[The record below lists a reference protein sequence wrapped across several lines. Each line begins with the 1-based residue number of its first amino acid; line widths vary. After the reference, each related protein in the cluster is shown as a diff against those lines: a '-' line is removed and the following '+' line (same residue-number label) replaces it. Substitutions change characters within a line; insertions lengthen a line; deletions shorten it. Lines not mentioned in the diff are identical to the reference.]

1 MRAVR
6 YHAPG
11 DVRVEDIPEPEVR
24 PGTVRIRVLG
34 VFVSPST
41 KRFLMGAP
49 IPGYPLP
56 PPPFTPG
63 ANTLGVVEAIGAG
76 VDGFKEGERVYCD
89 PFVTAPNVSGPAAGA
104 FVGYFGFAADT
115 AGLLAQWPNG
125 GFAEKAV
132 FPAGCLTPLAGA
144 SSVDAP
150 LLVRLGH
157 FGTAYEAMR
166 RGGYEAGGRVIV
178 TGATGILGVCTVM
191 LALAMGASTV
201 YALGRRSDVLAR
213 LVGLSP
219 KRVVAVAAAGK
230 AEEEERVI
238 EACRGADILIEC
250 LGPGADTTMVRQAI
264 LALRRGGQ
272 AVLVG
277 GPAGDVRL
285 SYNEYLSGEL
295 TVRGS
300 AWFPR
305 WVPREVLRLIGAG
318 AIDMAPLSARRF
330 GIPDV
335 HKAMDAAIAPDRAAG
350 FEHVALVP

>member
-63 ANTLGVVEAIGAG
+63 ANTLGVIDAVGAG
-76 VDGFKEGERVYCD
+76 VEGLEEGERVYCD
-89 PFVTAPNVSGPAAGA
+89 PFVSAPNVTGPAAGA
-104 FVGYFGFAADT
+104 FVGYFGFAANT

-125 GFAEKAV
+125 GFAEKAL
-132 FPAGCLTPLAGA
+132 FPAGCVTPLETA
-144 SSVDAP
+144 SCVEAP

-166 RGGYEAGGRVIV
+166 RGGYVAGGRVIV

-201 YALGRRSDVLAR
+201 YALGRRTDVLAR
-213 LVGLSP
+213 LVGLEP
-219 KRVVAVAAAGK
+219 KRVMAVEANGT
-230 AEEEERVI
+230 AEEEVRILES
-238 EACRGADILIEC
+238 CGGADILVEC

-264 LALRRGGQ
+264 LALRRGGE

-277 GPAGDVRL
+277 GPSGDLRL
-285 SYNEYLSGEL
+285 SYSDYLSRDL
-295 TVRGS
+295 VVRGS

-305 WVPREVLRLIGAG
+305 WVPRELLRLIGSG
-318 AIDMAPLSARRF
+318 AIDMTPVRARRF
-330 GIPDV
+330 GIDQI
-335 HKAMDAAIAPDRAAG
+335 HAAMDAAIAPDRAAG